1 MVIAMERI
9 ETINRERVK
18 WCCREHG
25 VTVAQLAS
33 DTGLSLKTLTTFM
46 DEGGGL
52 TFLQL
57 RKIADY
63 FGRGVLFFLDAE
75 PVNEAAVHTV
85 QYRTLASQKPELS
98 SGVKK
103 LIERVERQRELY
115 LSLCEEI
122 NSEDHP
128 AFAPP
133 PFSRND
139 PAGAA
144 RAARQWLALG
154 AAKSFDDYRRAVEA
168 KGILVFRSNGYAGK
182 WQIAKESP
190 ILGFS
195 LYDQRCPVIVVKKAR
210 WETQQTFTL
219 MHELGHLL
227 LHRAS
232 SIDDAADLSAP
243 HGEERQANS
252 FAGHL
257 LVPDEWLLQIQ
268 DGDRPDD
275 VQRYDDWLKP
285 QRMQWGVSGEV
296 ILRRLLDSGRLSQAD
311 YMAYRAHIRS
321 MPVPE
326 DASGSRSYRYREPRH
341 IFGEP
346 FVKTVIGAFSA
357 RRITALKACAYLDG
371 LKLTHLHQLER
382 HLASL

>member
-1 MVIAMERI
+1 MERI

-25 VTVAQLAS
+25 VTVSQLAF
-33 DTGLSLKTLTTFM
+33 DTGVSLKTLTTFM

-98 SGVKK
+98 FAVKK

-115 LSLCEEI
+115 LSLREEI
-122 NSEDHP
+122 KSEDYP

-133 PFSRND
+133 QVSRND

-144 RAARQWLALG
+144 KVARKWLAIGAAR
-154 AAKSFDDYRRAVEA
+154 SFDDYRRAVEA

-182 WQIAKESP
+182 WQIAKENP
-190 ILGFS
+190 ILGFN

-227 LHRAS
+227 LHRTS
-232 SIDDAADLSAP
+232 SIDDANDLAAP
-243 HGEERQANS
+243 DGKEREANA

-257 LVPDEWLLQIQ
+257 LVPDERLVQIR
-268 DGDRPDD
+268 DSDRPDH
-275 VQRYDDWLKP
+275 VQYYDDWLKP
-285 QRMQWGVSGEV
+285 QRTQWGVSGEV
-296 ILRRLLDSGRLSQAD
+296 ILRRLLDCGRLSQSD
-311 YMAYRAHIRS
+311 YLAYRLHIRS
-321 MPVPE
+321 LPLPE
-326 DASGSRSYRYREPRH
+326 ESSGSRSYRYREPRH

-371 LKLTHLHQLER
+371 LKLTDLHQLER